1 MVENENDN
9 DSILIINNPKNET
22 FRENLENMPPII
34 SKNREEKSNIFRK
47 AVKKFKNDENYAF

>member
-34 SKNREEKSNIFRK
+34 SKNREEKSNIF
-47 AVKKFKNDENYAF
+47 